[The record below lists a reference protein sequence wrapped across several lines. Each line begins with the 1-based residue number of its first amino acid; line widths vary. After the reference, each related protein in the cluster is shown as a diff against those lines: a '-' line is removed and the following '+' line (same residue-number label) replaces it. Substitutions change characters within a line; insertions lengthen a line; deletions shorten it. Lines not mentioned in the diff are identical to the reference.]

1 MRIAIVALGAA
12 LALCNLDTL
21 STAAQAQTAERPLVR
36 VPIVR
41 PAPYWDYNI
50 VPRYRYRAED
60 DRVDP
65 CGGPVVPVIR
75 YGPQEVPIPLWVAN
89 EFGLGRIH
97 GRDWPCR
104 GRYR

>member
-1 MRIAIVALGAA
+1 MKRLIVVLGAMSV
-12 LALCNLDTL
+12 LCAFGGGA
-21 STAAQAQTAERPLVR
+21 SAQNELRQRPLAR
-36 VPIVR
+36 VPVYET
-41 PAPYWDYNI
+41 PYWDYNI

-75 YGPQEVPIPLWVAN
+75 YGSQEATVPPEVAYAL
-89 EFGLGRIH
+89 GLGRIH

-104 GRYR
+104 GRR

>member
-12 LALCNLDTL
+12 LALCNLDAL

-60 DRVDP
+60 DRVDS